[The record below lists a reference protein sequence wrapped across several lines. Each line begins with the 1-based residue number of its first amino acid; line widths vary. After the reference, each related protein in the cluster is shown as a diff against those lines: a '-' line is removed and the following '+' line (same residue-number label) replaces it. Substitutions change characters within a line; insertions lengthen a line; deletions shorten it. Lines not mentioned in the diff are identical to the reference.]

1 MRTTEDIR
9 MTQVISVVQEKGG
22 AGKTTLLVGLASLM
36 NSDGARVALIDTDA
50 QQSLANWAKK
60 SQSNID
66 WHYEESDERL
76 VPVINSLKKSEKYD
90 VIWIDTAGFKSAMSI
105 YAINAASLVLIPTK
119 ANDADAR
126 GAIRTLS
133 HVESVATSMDK
144 KIDTRVI
151 MMDVDK
157 NTNITYAVLEALV
170 GQGAPLLQ
178 SMCGHRT
185 GFKEMTSTGSGPEGV
200 AKTEVQSILAE
211 LQKSNLLDYYG
222 VENG

>member
-1 MRTTEDIR
+1 

-22 AGKTTLLVGLASLM
+22 AGKTTLLVALASLM
-36 NSDGARVALIDTDA
+36 DKDGARIALIDTDT
-50 QQSLANWAKK
+50 QQSLSHWAEK
-60 SQSNID
+60 SQTKMD

-76 VPVINSLKKSEKYD
+76 VPVINSLKKSGEYD
-90 VIWIDTAGFKSAMSI
+90 AIWIDTAGFKSAMSI

-133 HVESVATSMDK
+133 HVASVATSMDK
-144 KIDTRVI
+144 SIETRVI
-151 MMDVDK
+151 LMDVDK
-157 NTNITYAVLEALV
+157 NTNITYAVQEALM

-185 GFKEMTSTGSGPEGV
+185 GFKEMTSTGGAPEGA
-200 AKTEVQSILAE
+200 AKIEIQSILAE
-211 LQKSNLLDYYG
+211 LQRSKLLDYYG
-222 VENG
+222 VKNG